1 MNFLFEGDL
10 RILTVFCIFGIGVMV
25 GQVFF
30 GLMMWS
36 LRK

>member
-25 GQVFF
+25 GQLSC
-30 GLMMWS
+30 GLMIWS